1 MTDKATGDLIAT
13 VTQTTFCR
21 ADGGFGGPPRQAPEP
36 HPLPT
41 RAPDA
46 VCDLGTRPEAALIYR
61 LSGDRN
67 PLHAEPA
74 FAKQAGYPR
83 PIMHGLGNFGISGH
97 AVLKTMCG
105 YDPSKLASFA
115 CRFSAP
121 VFPGETIRTEMWR
134 DGAVVSFRAQR
145 RRARRRR
152 HQQRPRRGEAVSE
165 SADLAP
171 IREAVRALCAGF
183 PGEYWRALDRERAYP
198 DKFVAALTKAG
209 FLAALIPEEYGGSG
223 LTMSAAVAIMEEI
236 QASGCNGAACHAQMY
251 TMGTVLRHGSAEQ
264 KARYLPGIARG
275 ELRLQAF
282 GVTEPSS
289 GTDTLSLR
297 TTATRDGNDSYVVNG
312 QKIWTSRAE
321 HSDLMLLLARTTPR
335 EQVKKRTDGLS
346 VFLVDMRE
354 VKGKGL
360 TIRPIR
366 TMMNHATTEVF
377 FENMRVPAENL
388 IGDEGEGFRYILSG
402 MNAERILIAAEC
414 IGDAKWFID
423 KATAYAG
430 ERVVFGRPIGK
441 NQGVQFPI
449 ARAYIG
455 MRAAE
460 LMVREAAALY
470 EAGKDCGAEANM
482 AKHLAAEASWAAAD
496 MCVQTHGGFG
506 FAEEFDIE
514 RKFRETRLYTVAPI
528 STNLVLSYVA
538 EHVLGL
544 PRSY

>member
-1 MTDKATGDLIAT
+1 VTEIA
-13 VTQTTFCR
+13 
-21 ADGGFGGPPRQAPEP
+21 E
-36 HPLPT
+36 
-41 RAPDA
+41 
-46 VCDLGTRPEAALIYR
+46 
-61 LSGDRN
+61 
-67 PLHAEPA
+67 
-74 FAKQAGYPR
+74 
-83 PIMHGLGNFGISGH
+83 
-97 AVLKTMCG
+97 
-105 YDPSKLASFA
+105 
-115 CRFSAP
+115 
-121 VFPGETIRTEMWR
+121 
-134 DGAVVSFRAQR
+134 
-145 RRARRRR
+145 
-152 HQQRPRRGEAVSE
+152 
-165 SADLAP
+165 LAP
-171 IREAVRALCAGF
+171 IRAAVRALCADF

-198 DKFVAALTKAG
+198 EKFVAALTKAG

-223 LTMSAAVAIMEEI
+223 LDMNAAAAIMEEI

-264 KARYLPGIARG
+264 KKRYLPGIARG

-282 GVTEPSS
+282 GVTEPTS

-297 TTATRDGNDSYVVNG
+297 TTAVRDGNDAYIVNG

-335 EQVKKRTDGLS
+335 EQATKRTAGLS
-346 VFLVDMRE
+346 VFLVDMRD
-354 VKGKGL
+354 VNGKGL

-377 FENMRVPAENL
+377 FENVRVPAENL
-388 IGDEGEGFRYILSG
+388 IGIEGEGFRYILSG

-414 IGDAKWFID
+414 IGDAKWFIA

-430 ERVVFGRPIGK
+430 ERVVFGRPIGQ

-449 ARAYIG
+449 ARAYIN

-470 EAGKDCGAEANM
+470 EADKDCGAEANM

-496 MCVQTHGGFG
+496 MCLQTHGGFG

-528 STNLVLSYVA
+528 STNLVLSYIA